1 MSNRVRISNI
11 ASINIF
17 DEVASSFI
25 ANNTMFVAGKLINQL
40 TRKESNHCWN
50 IYISKRITIIY
61 YINYNENISNI
72 KVEINL

>member
-25 ANNTMFVAGKLINQL
+25 ANYTMFVAGKLINQL
-40 TRKESNHCWN
+40 TRKESNHC
-50 IYISKRITIIY
+50 
-61 YINYNENISNI
+61 
-72 KVEINL
+72 